1 MAKSSKK
8 SKVASAPEMTP
19 TVPQS
24 ATRNGNDLSQSGLS
38 EPKTKANQTG
48 KATARAKGAA
58 KVPGSKL
65 RKTAVQRKGRA
76 NQSAKPSGKQGVSV
90 SEDEIR
96 LRAYFIAE
104 RRMREGL
111 PGDSGHDWLEARR
124 QLAAEAKSR
133 A

>member
-1 MAKSSKK
+1 MVTTCRSL
-8 SKVASAPEMTP
+8 VSANRR
-19 TVPQS
+19 QK
-24 ATRNGNDLSQSGLS
+24 R
-38 EPKTKANQTG
+38 TKLE
-48 KATARAKGAA
+48 KRLRARKQL
-58 KVPGSKL
+58 PGSKL

-124 QLAAEAKSR
+124 QLAAEAEIR

>member
-8 SKVASAPEMTP
+8 SKVSPAPEMTP
-19 TVPQS
+19 IVS
-24 ATRNGNDLSQSGLS
+24 RSESRNGNGPSHSGLV
-38 EPKTKANQTG
+38 EPKTRAGEAG
-48 KATARAKGAA
+48 KTIARAKAT
-58 KVPGSKL
+58 GSKQ
-65 RKTAVQRKGRA
+65 RKTAAQRKGRA
-76 NQSAKPSGKQGVSV
+76 NQSARRSEKPVSV
-90 SEDEIR
+90 SDDEIR

-124 QLAAEAKSR
+124 QLVAEAEGR